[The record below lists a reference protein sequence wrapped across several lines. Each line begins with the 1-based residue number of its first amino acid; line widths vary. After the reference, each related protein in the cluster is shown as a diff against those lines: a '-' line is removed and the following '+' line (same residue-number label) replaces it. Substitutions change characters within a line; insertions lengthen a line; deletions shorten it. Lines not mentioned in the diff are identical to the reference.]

1 LTAGARRPSFAIL
14 RPTAPAIFLSL
25 ATLAASLGPV
35 PPARAAAPAGDD
47 APAPAALPW
56 VNPARCLPV
65 CAANPS
71 GPLLRLDDRAAPSP
85 RGKHRVDAA
94 AAGPLAALLE
104 DASAAG
110 FRIRLSS
117 AYRSYREQTRL
128 FRSIK
133 ERGRAARPGHSEHQL
148 GTAIDLRLPSTS
160 AIDWLAAH
168 AFAHGF
174 ALSYPPGK
182 QRLTGYR
189 PEPWHVRFVG
199 RALAAELHDH
209 GWTLEELFRARPGL
223 GQSGSCDDCPAGVS
237 RAPCGRVT
245 VAGACQGTVLTWC
258 YDGALAAVD
267 CATSD
272 QTCSLGAGDTATCR

>member
-1 LTAGARRPSFAIL
+1 L
-14 RPTAPAIFLSL
+14 IFLSL
-25 ATLAASLGPV
+25 ATLAL
-35 PPARAAAPAGDD
+35 AALAPASAG
-47 APAPAALPW
+47 APSPAELAW

-65 CAANPS
+65 CDASPS
-71 GPLLRLDDRAAPSP
+71 GPLQRLDDRGAPSP

-104 DASAAG
+104 DARAAG
-110 FRIRLSS
+110 FRIRISS

-148 GTAIDLRLPSTS
+148 GTAIDLRLPSTA

-168 AFAHGF
+168 AFERGF

-182 QRLTGYR
+182 QRVTGYR

-199 RALAAELHDH
+199 RALAAELHEH
-209 GWTLEELFRARPGL
+209 SWTLEELFRARPAL
-223 GQSGSCDDCPAGVS
+223 GRSGSCDDCPAAVS
-237 RAPCGRVT
+237 RAPCGRAT

-258 YDGALAAVD
+258 YDSALAAVD

-272 QTCSLGAGDTATCR
+272 QTCGAGSDGAATCR